1 MLMDTELVGAG
12 LGFASAASGMAWAV
26 RGKSSQVFGPSVWR
40 GESSRKSVAVTFDDG
55 PSESTPALL
64 DLLQRFGARATF
76 FMCGKNVLRL
86 TSIAREVASAGHQ
99 IGNHTENHPRLDF
112 KSRRF
117 MYNEISRAQ
126 QSIYRATGV
135 TPQWFRPPYGVRWF
149 GLRGV
154 QKRLKLTG
162 VMWTTI
168 GHDWRWDGPRVARL
182 MIRSASNGAI
192 LCLHDGRALV
202 ESPDIRST
210 LDAVEY
216 FVPKLQD
223 QGYKFETVSEILC
236 PTVSR
241 PKMSFRA

>member
-1 MLMDTELVGAG
+1 MDTKLIGTGLGLVSTVGAV
-12 LGFASAASGMAWAV
+12 AWAV
-26 RGKSSQVFGPSVWR
+26 RGRSAQVLAPSVWH
-40 GESSRKSVAVTFDDG
+40 GDSSRKSMALTFDDG

-64 DLLQRFGARATF
+64 DLLHRFGAKGTF
-76 FMCGKNVLRL
+76 FMCGKNVRRL
-86 TSIAREVASAGHQ
+86 KNVARDVVLAGHQ
-99 IGNHTENHPRLDF
+99 VGNHTDHHPRLDF

-117 MYNEISRAQ
+117 MYEELNNAQ
-126 QSIYRATGV
+126 KSIFQATGV
-135 TPQWFRPPYGVRWF
+135 MPQWFRAPYGVRWF

-182 MIRSASNGAI
+182 MIQRASNGAI
-192 LCLHDGRALV
+192 LCLHDGRGLV

-210 LDAVEY
+210 LEAVEY

-223 QGYKFETVSEILC
+223 EGYKFETVSEILC
-236 PTVSR
+236 STASR